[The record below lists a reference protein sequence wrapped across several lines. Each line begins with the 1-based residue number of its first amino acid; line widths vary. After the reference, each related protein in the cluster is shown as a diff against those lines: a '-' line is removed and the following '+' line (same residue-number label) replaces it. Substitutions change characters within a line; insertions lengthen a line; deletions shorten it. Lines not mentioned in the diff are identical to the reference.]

1 VKIGAGPDD
10 REMPIT
16 EHLAELRSRLW
27 VVVAAFF
34 ACFIAGYFLSRPVL
48 YWLVR
53 RSDLH
58 HLIVTGVAEAFY
70 GVIEVDVVLCLIAV
84 SPLLLYEV
92 AAFVFP
98 GLTATEKRMV
108 ALFTAPGLLLF
119 LAGVAAGFFWF
130 VPILLRVMLSF
141 TGHGI
146 LPFWTL
152 SNYLSFVIDLSVPF
166 GFVAEMPLLSGVL
179 AYLGIL
185 DPALLAR
192 FRRYAI
198 LVAFLVAAILAPPTA
213 LSMILMA
220 VPFYFIYELSCA
232 VAQLAV
238 RTRGRRASPPVS

>member
-1 VKIGAGPDD
+1 
-10 REMPIT
+10 MPLT
-16 EHLAELRSRLW
+16 EHLAELRSRLVV
-27 VVVAAFF
+27 VVVAFF
-34 ACFIAGYFLSRPVL
+34 VCFVAGYFLSRPVL

-53 RSDLH
+53 RSELH

-98 GLTATEKRMV
+98 GLTAEEKRMV
-108 ALFTAPGLLLF
+108 ALFTAPGLCLF

-166 GFVAEMPLLSGVL
+166 GFVAEMPLLAGVL
-179 AYLGIL
+179 AYMNIL
-185 DPALLAR
+185 DPILFVR
-192 FRRYAI
+192 FRRYAV
-198 LVAFLVAAILAPPTA
+198 LLAFLIAAILAPPSA

-220 VPFYFIYELSCA
+220 VPFYFIYELSYL
-232 VAQLAV
+232 VARFAA
-238 RTRGRRASPPVS
+238 RARRRRQSPTLPS